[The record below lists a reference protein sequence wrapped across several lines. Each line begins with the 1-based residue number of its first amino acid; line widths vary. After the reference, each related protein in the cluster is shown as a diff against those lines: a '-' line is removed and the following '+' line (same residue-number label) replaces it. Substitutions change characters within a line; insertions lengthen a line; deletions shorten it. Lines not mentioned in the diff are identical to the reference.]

1 MYYGD
6 KRQSLVVLMRFLQL
20 SGWSIYGYKEDK
32 SDLMTDYFDPEC
44 WEGIAV
50 KNGYILVVDNSYSGG
65 KIGGAFI
72 QRSYDAKVA
81 SKIRK
86 LVALRDN
93 HEASEGER
101 ANAQRIIDSLGEKAI
116 KEVLVETNLPE
127 ISYQKNPGNAK
138 WHIEKDGQIIDKGT
152 GVFSFYRLYYNV
164 SYSDKSEVVYANYE
178 QNSSKVQRRYG
189 IDGWEKYYDHYKKE
203 RDADAKLFDKLEKL
217 IAKWNSIA
225 TIKLGEGS
233 EGLKK
238 KIVQKRNVYYVA
250 VKSTTPTQYVA
261 VGDRWRSYRGLEKG
275 LVYKLSEDGK
285 TITKLTRKNKM
296 LTSGEWVTTYK
307 PKPNKSTKPKY
318 FFCTKEDFEKRNVVY
333 INLEEHQEITQ
344 EVKYVR
350 AA

>member
-1 MYYGD
+1 
-6 KRQSLVVLMRFLQL
+6 
-20 SGWSIYGYKEDK
+20 
-32 SDLMTDYFDPEC
+32 
-44 WEGIAV
+44 
-50 KNGYILVVDNSYSGG
+50 
-65 KIGGAFI
+65 
-72 QRSYDAKVA
+72 
-81 SKIRK
+81 
-86 LVALRDN
+86 
-93 HEASEGER
+93 
-101 ANAQRIIDSLGEKAI
+101 
-116 KEVLVETNLPE
+116 LVETNLPE

-152 GVFSFYRLYYNV
+152 GVFGFYSLYYNV
-164 SYSDKSEVVYANYE
+164 SYRDKSEILFANYE
-178 QNSSKVQRRYG
+178 QNSSEVQRRYG
-189 IDGWEKYYDHYKKE
+189 IDGWEKYYDYYKKE

-238 KIVQKRNVYYVA
+238 KIVQKKNVYHVA

-285 TITKLTRKNKM
+285 TITKLTRKNKT
-296 LTSGEWVTTYK
+296 LASGEWVATYK
-307 PKPNKSTKPKY
+307 PEPNKSTKSKY
-318 FFCTKEDFEKRNVVY
+318 FFCKEEDFEKGNVVY